1 MWESTLKW
9 FVEKFLINYKISTNL
24 YLMVVFSEPLF
35 VKIFAKLPISMCAI
49 TNLTF
54 WNFHFCKTIR
64 HRTNKWNK
72 IFLQFQ
78 VMYQKSIFVKTFL
91 NFFFWQI
98 FEFSNTSFESRSKT
112 KPSTIKIWIQVPKLE
127 LIEVCR
133 HFDESLVSAS
143 KNSIDV

>member
-1 MWESTLKW
+1 MLRN
-9 FVEKFLINYKISTNL
+9 FLINCKIFTNL

-35 VKIFAKLPISMCAI
+35 VKIFANLPISMCAI
-49 TNLTF
+49 TNVLHF
-54 WNFHFCKTIR
+54 WNFHFTRLSGI
-64 HRTNKWNK
+64 
-72 IFLQFQ
+72 
-78 VMYQKSIFVKTFL
+78 VKTNEIKYFCNYKSCIKNQYL
-91 NFFFWQI
+91 SKFFMIFFFWQI
-98 FEFSNTSFESRSKT
+98 FEFSNMSFESRSKT